1 MRDIIEVTINHYV
14 AYALLD
20 EI

>member
-1 MRDIIEVTINHYV
+1 V

-20 EI
+20 EMKMIELRWL